1 MHYTPDETLAR
12 RANGQHGIVR
22 TSDLRAAG
30 LSSSAVSKRRARGAL
45 HLQYPGV
52 YSVGHAVLSR
62 EGRWLAAV
70 FAGGFGAV
78 LSHLSAAALW
88 RLIRYSPRI
97 PDVLVPQGRRPIQGI
112 NFHQYRKFDPL
123 DAMKYQGIPVTTV
136 ARTLIDL
143 TDILTPDELANVI
156 HEAQYRHRFN
166 LEATQQAMQRANG
179 RKNLKRLEEAITA
192 SLNGSAGT
200 RSRNEREFLKLL
212 EANNLPKPRVNT
224 KVLGIE
230 VDCVWPE
237 HKLVAEID
245 GPGHARPRT
254 QREDKAVDAALHAAG
269 YTILRGT
276 PHEVL
281 AALPHEVG
289 APRLSETY
297 G

>member
-12 RANGQHGIVR
+12 MAGGQHGIVR
-22 TSDLRAAG
+22 VPDLRAAG
-30 LSSSAVSKRRARGAL
+30 LNSSAVAKRRRRGVL

-52 YSVGHAVLSR
+52 YSLGHAVLSR

-70 FAGGFGAV
+70 FAGGMGAV
-78 LSHLSAAALW
+78 LSHLCAAALW
-88 RLIRYSPRI
+88 RLIRYVPAI
-97 PDVLVPQGRRPIQGI
+97 PDVLVRQGRRPVKGI
-112 NFHQYRKFDPL
+112 NFHQYRKLDPL
-123 DAMKYQGIPVTTV
+123 DAMKYRGIPVTTV
-136 ARTLIDL
+136 ARTLVDL
-143 TDILTPDELANVI
+143 TDILDAEELANVI
-156 HEAQYRHRFN
+156 HEAQYRERFS
-166 LEATQQAMQRANG
+166 LEATQRAMERANG
-179 RKNLKRLEEAITA
+179 RKNLKRLEQAITD

-212 EANNLPKPRVNT
+212 ETHKIPKPLVNT

-230 VDCVWPE
+230 VDCHWPQYN
-237 HKLVAEID
+237 LVAEID

-254 QREDKAVDAALHAAG
+254 QREDRAVDAALTAAG

-276 PHEVL
+276 PQEVR

-289 APRLSETY
+289 APRLIETY